1 MEFETKG
8 LSLTGM
14 KVLVL
19 EDDQTLRIL
28 MSDIIRE
35 LEGDCTTF
43 DNADDALIELLEQH
57 GSFSLAIAD
66 HGLPGSI
73 KGMEFLSMIQQKW
86 PDLPCIFTSGFNL
99 DTGGL
104 DPRTIFLF
112 KPWALEQLIDAIGQA
127 LSR

>member
-19 EDDQTLRIL
+19 EDDQTLRTL
-28 MSDIIRE
+28 VSDIIRE
-35 LEGDCTTF
+35 LGGDCATF

-73 KGMEFLSMIQQKW
+73 TVSYTHL
-86 PDLPCIFTSGFNL
+86 
-99 DTGGL
+99 
-104 DPRTIFLF
+104 
-112 KPWALEQLIDAIGQA
+112 
-127 LSR
+127 